1 MAKGLPKFSEDDILK
16 ALQERKR
23 TVDAT
28 RALRGGMVATLEI
41 KSQFDDSRMDVI
53 RDMSQKEA
61 DRIIGVVRNEEMKLA
76 GAMKSAATNQNQP
89 LIQLLNFYRDS
100 LQRIYYQSTQQKT
113 AVIGESEIEQTYL
126 PQIEK
131 LIQAIKQDKILKEY
145 KVTTTVLQLAE
156 KIKQELVNRTKLKT
170 KLKDSAK
177 NKISGFLGKDSAFS
191 KSNLVGLALSA
202 FLNRKQSKN
211 SYAIA
216 AQNNQ
221 QNLNTQQAQTR
232 AETDAVEFE
241 QQKQDAA
248 KKERDAI
255 AEKAR
260 RQRAK
265 KGKGATPEATTTKV
279 SDTNMGV
286 SPILTADGTTQP
298 AVTPG
303 GSGLVGADGQ
313 PLSSLPTA
321 PELSAPV
328 SSSLDGSGSEIV
340 KILSQHTSLLG
351 KIFGVNSQMLK
362 LQQDKMAKDAAAAE
376 ESGLETQG
384 GGKER
389 TGLLPTATKEEEEQG
404 GGGFMGL
411 AMNLLSSR
419 FPMLRGL
426 RGAGGLLRGGA
437 RLGGGLLRG
446 GARLGGRLAGLGLG
460 AAAGATATAV
470 ASSSADDIAKTATK
484 AIGTE
489 TAEAATKTLG
499 KKAAETG
506 AKKGISASIKGLIK
520 KKVPSTIGKIVGK
533 GIPGLGWLIG
543 GGFAISRLVKG
554 DVVGAGLELGASA
567 GSLLTSI
574 PLTIVS
580 LTRDVYT
587 ESYGTPPEID
597 SEAAPRLGE
606 IKTGVTEAV
615 DEELEK
621 LGLKEK
627 KKDDAVIQKSEQ
639 DLESAKAETPPPTSG
654 ETTPTATEAP
664 PAPSS
669 APPTAGPAGGPAPT
683 TTDAPAPSAPPAP
696 KPSGFFGRLVKG
708 ATKALQY
715 ATPIGLTY
723 TATKKMM
730 SDKLFGGGQS
740 GGGGATGSFAGNPSE
755 VLEFGGES
763 GQLQN
768 FQGLHPAI
776 QNKVLAAGQEYL
788 QKTKKK
794 LKVNSAKRDPAKQQQ
809 LWDESVK
816 AGRPGRG
823 PSGMA
828 IARPGR
834 SRHERGLAIDIQN
847 YRDPIAVA
855 ALNRQGLFQGVPGDP
870 VHFQLDGNP
879 SLDQPVSP
887 AEGATDTGA
896 SQSTGA
902 ATQAPPNVA
911 ETGGGNA
918 GSAPPAPTTASAGG
932 DTTATGRAVIA
943 GSIAAP
949 AAAPAGGGG
958 GNVTNIMQGGT
969 TLAGGGGGGSASTPI
984 PAPIDR
990 EPTIRRILDGALT

>member
-28 RALRGGMVATLEI
+28 RALSGGMVATLEI

-211 SYAIA
+211 LYAIA

-241 QQKQDAA
+241 QQKQDTA

-265 KGKGATPEATTTKV
+265 KGKETTPETLV
-279 SDTNMGV
+279 TN
-286 SPILTADGTTQP
+286 
-298 AVTPG
+298 G
-303 GSGLVGADGQ
+303 GSGLVGVDGQ

-389 TGLLPTATKEEEEQG
+389 AGLLPTATKEEEQG

-437 RLGGGLLRG
+437 RLAGGLLRG
-446 GARLGGRLAGLGLG
+446 GARRAGLTTLGLG
-460 AAAGATATAV
+460 AAAAGANTITQ
-470 ASSSADDIAKTATK
+470 TATK
-484 AIGTE
+484 ELGTE
-489 TAEAATKTLG
+489 AAEAAA
-499 KKAAETG
+499 KKGAGELAQAG
-506 AKKGISASIKGLIK
+506 AKKGAKGAIGSIIR
-520 KKVPSTIGKIVGK
+520 KIVPKTIAKAFGK
-533 GIPGLGWLIG
+533 SIPFVGAAIG
-543 GGFAISRLVKG
+543 GMFALGKLLKG
-554 DVVGAGLELGASA
+554 DTVGAGLEAASGLGGPITA
-567 GSLLTSI
+567 I

-580 LTRDVYT
+580 MTRDVYQ
-587 ESYGTPPEID
+587 EAYGVNPETD
-597 SEAAPRLGE
+597 PQAGERLSE
-606 IKTGVTEAV
+606 IKSEVTDATN
-615 DEELEK
+615 EELAK
-621 LGLKEK
+621 LTGKGAKDAKET
-627 KKDDAVIQKSEQ
+627 EQ
-639 DLESAKAETPPPTSG
+639 SASQEPTLPAQEAPTSPSA
-654 ETTPTATEAP
+654 TPTAPETGNNLPSPPAP
-664 PAPSS
+664 PATPAAAA
-669 APPTAGPAGGPAPT
+669 APPTPPAPPAT
-683 TTDAPAPSAPPAP
+683 PAATAAPSAPSVSARPRR
-696 KPSGFFGRLVKG
+696 S
-708 ATKALQY
+708 ATRARTITNLDD
-715 ATPIGLTY
+715 A
-723 TATKKMM
+723 KKMTMDFEGVRYRPYKDSLGLWTVGVGHLIGNGRSLPPDMNREFSHEEVVNLFNADYEHHKKAAM
-730 SDKLFGGGQS
+730 SIPGFGKFNKTGQAALVDLTFNMGPRWIS
-740 GGGGATGSFAGNPSE
+740 KFKQTAKAIAAGNAEGTASG
-755 VLEFGGES
+755 LENSLWYRQVGRRG
-763 GQLQN
+763 
-768 FQGLHPAI
+768 PAI
-776 QNKVLAAGQEYL
+776 VSMIRAG
-788 QKTKKK
+788 T
-794 LKVNSAKRDPAKQQQ
+794 
-809 LWDESVK
+809 
-816 AGRPGRG
+816 G
-823 PSGMA
+823 PDNG
-828 IARPGR
+828 
-834 SRHERGLAIDIQN
+834 
-847 YRDPIAVA
+847 
-855 ALNRQGLFQGVPGDP
+855 
-870 VHFQLDGNP
+870 
-879 SLDQPVSP
+879 QPT
-887 AEGATDTGA
+887 ATDTGA